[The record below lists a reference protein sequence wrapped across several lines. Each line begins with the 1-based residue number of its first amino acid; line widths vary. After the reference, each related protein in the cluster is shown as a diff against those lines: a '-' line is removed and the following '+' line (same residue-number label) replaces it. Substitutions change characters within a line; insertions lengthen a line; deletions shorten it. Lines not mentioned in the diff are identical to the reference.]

1 MKRDIISAFLFITP
15 IVLLFF
21 VLSVTGCHPEPNSE
35 TEHTDSLQGDVNV
48 WMTMGNKLSLLTKQ
62 PPIEFKAGS
71 GDVTIPVNPE
81 EVYQTID
88 GFGAALTGS
97 SAYIMM
103 QELTPSERTALI
115 NELFD
120 PSKGIGI
127 SSIRITIG
135 ASDFSL
141 ANYSWCDQPGL
152 ENFAVPATDQ
162 RDLIPALKEILAVAP
177 DIQIIA
183 SPWSAPGWMKTSGTM
198 NGGSL
203 KEEFFSDYAGYL
215 IRFIEHMAG
224 EGIRIS
230 ALTPQNEP
238 LYQTSGYPTMYMKWE
253 DQLRLIRDFLGPE
266 MVKNNFSTG
275 IWIYDHNWDNTQ
287 YPLNILADETARNFI
302 QGTAFHAYAGNVS
315 AMKTVHDLFPSENL
329 YFTEISGGRWAPVFW
344 DNVKW
349 FTTNIFMGTVRYWS
363 KNALLW
369 NLVLDENDG
378 PKNGG
383 CQNCRGVVT
392 IENHKIL
399 KNEEYYALG
408 HFCKFVRP
416 GALRINSGTPSGN
429 LDWIAFKNKDQS
441 LVLIVINTAST
452 STKIFVKSPSG
463 NFPYSLPGNAVAT
476 FVWK

>member
-1 MKRDIISAFLFITP
+1 MKKNTVSAFLFIIP
-15 IVLLFF
+15 IVILFAF
-21 VLSVTGCHPEPNSE
+21 LSVTGCHPEPNNE

-48 WMTMGNKLSLLTKQ
+48 WVTMGNKLALLTRQ

-71 GDVTIPVNPE
+71 GDVTIQINPDE
-81 EVYQTID
+81 EYQSID

-103 QELTPSERTALI
+103 QELTPSERNSLI
-115 NELFD
+115 YELFD

-127 SSIRITIG
+127 SSLRITIG
-135 ASDFSL
+135 SSDFSL
-141 ANYSWCDQPGL
+141 SNYTWCDQPGL
-152 ENFAVPATDQ
+152 ENFAVPETDQ

-183 SPWSAPGWMKTSGTM
+183 SPWSAPAWMKTSGTM

-203 KEEFFSDYAGYL
+203 KEEFFSDYASYL
-215 IRFIEHMAG
+215 VKFIEHMAD

-230 ALTPQNEP
+230 AITPQNEP

-266 MVKNNFSTG
+266 MVKYNSSTG

-287 YPLNILADETARNFI
+287 YSLNILADETARNFI

-315 AMKTVHDLFPSENL
+315 AMKTVHDMFPAKNL

-344 DNVKW
+344 DNLKW

-383 CQNCRGVVT
+383 CQDCRGVVT
-392 IENHKIL
+392 IDNHKIL

-429 LDWIAFKNKDQS
+429 LDWIAFKNNDQS

-452 STKIFVKSPSG
+452 STKIFVKSPVG
-463 NFPYSLPGNAVAT
+463 NFPYSLPGNAIAT